1 MNYKINLPNS
11 FLKKQ
16 LRSIWMFYI
25 NFCKYKIYEIGE
37 DVYISIGVRLW
48 AKNIIKIG
56 KSVYIGK
63 NSIIQ
68 TNCIINDYVL
78 FGENV
83 AIVGKF
89 DHNFKQIGVPISAA
103 SKIRDNDFK
112 FNFNDNISPTI
123 IGSDVWIGYGCIIL
137 EGVNVGSGCIVAAG
151 SVVTKNLEPYWI
163 YGGIPAKK
171 IKKRFDTEEDE
182 ILHKEKLHLIA

>member
-25 NFCKYKIYEIGE
+25 KFCKYKIYEIGE

>member
-1 MNYKINLPNS
+1 MLNYKINLPNS

-16 LRSIWMFYI
+16 IRSIWMFYI
-25 NFCKYKIYEIGE
+25 RYIKYKMYEIGE

-48 AKNIIKIG
+48 AKNFIKIG

-63 NSIIQ
+63 NSLIQ
-68 TNCIINDYVL
+68 TNCIIKDYVL

-103 SKIRDNDFK
+103 SKIRDNDF
-112 FNFNDNISPTI
+112 NFHDNIPPTV
-123 IGSDVWIGYGCIIL
+123 IGSDVWVGYGTIIL
-137 EGVNVGSGCIVAAG
+137 EGVNVGNGCIVAAG
-151 SVVTKNLEPYWI
+151 SIVTKDLEPYWI
-163 YGGIPAKK
+163 YGGVPAKK
-171 IKKRFDTEEDE
+171 IKKRFDSEEQE
-182 ILHKEKLHLIA
+182 KMHIEKLHLIV